1 MFCVV
6 FNGPVNWLIILSPLA
21 LQPQASK
28 ILRKGEEKCL
38 PQLSFLVD
46 PLFFLL
52 MTVVFLLVFL
62 PDSIWFWRFFKEF
75 LTNCLLQAK
84 FIPSLLVA
92 SCTKRSEN
100 FSRCKFGGLVIST
113 WTTSSARRLLVYLLW
128 FVFSHRKCFH
138 SFREICIRL
147 LWLSLLSIL
156 NIRQPSEEKECSF
169 VGYSL

>member
-1 MFCVV
+1 MEQEDVCFRSQRWRTGKLTMDNIYSEASCGSLKAISSSFLPHFFPPRPSMFCVV
-6 FNGPVNWLIILSPLA
+6 FNGPVNWLIIFSPLA

-84 FIPSLLVA
+84 IIPSLLVA
-92 SCTKRSEN
+92 FCTKRSEN
-100 FSRCKFGGLVIST
+100 F
-113 WTTSSARRLLVYLLW
+113 
-128 FVFSHRKCFH
+128 
-138 SFREICIRL
+138 
-147 LWLSLLSIL
+147 
-156 NIRQPSEEKECSF
+156 
-169 VGYSL
+169 